1 MGRHEA
7 EGIPPKERE
16 DNATAQAEELEAVEA
31 IYGDSCCDVQ
41 RSTASAAPEVRGY
54 LPDYIGYSSSCGAL
68 PVFAVAVTCLA
79 PCVMQTWLADKRRWH
94 CGTAYNRC
102 AR

>member
-1 MGRHEA
+1 MYKNHKHSSSPPRAARPKAPPTVLPFSHVAPVFIFVVLLLTRARMGRHEA

-41 RSTASAAPEVRGY
+41 RSTASAAPEV
-54 LPDYIGYSSSCGAL
+54 
-68 PVFAVAVTCLA
+68 
-79 PCVMQTWLADKRRWH
+79 
-94 CGTAYNRC
+94 
-102 AR
+102 